1 MDLLERG
8 IGELGIGG
16 GDREV
21 GRIRR
26 FLHELELW
34 NPKLNLVK
42 ASGDDLIVRHILDSL
57 AAVPVLRETP
67 GIDIGDIG
75 SGNGLPGILLAA
87 WLCDRRFFLIER
99 SGRRCA
105 FLRNAAAV
113 CRLQNVEVL
122 QQPLGAV
129 RGSFDVCVFR
139 ALGKL
144 QPLAGDLCRA
154 VRDGG
159 VCIGYKGKHAVAEE
173 EASEL
178 RSRGFEADVVPVRVP
193 FLNEERCFIMFRH
206 AAK

>member
-21 GRIRR
+21 GRVRL
-26 FLHELELW
+26 FLRELELW

-75 SGNGLPGILLAA
+75 SGNGLPGIPLAA

-122 QQPLGAV
+122 QQPFEGV
-129 RGSFDVCVFR
+129 RDSFDVCVFR

-144 QPLAGDLCRA
+144 PSLAGDLCRA

-159 VCIGYKGKHAVAEE
+159 VCIGYKGKYAVAEE
-173 EASEL
+173 EAADL

-193 FLNEERCFIMFRH
+193 FLNEERCLIVFRH

>member
-21 GRIRR
+21 GRVKL
-26 FLHELELW
+26 FLRELELW

-57 AAVPVLRETP
+57 AGVPVLRETP
-67 GIDIGDIG
+67 GTDIGDIG
-75 SGNGLPGILLAA
+75 SGNGLPGILLAV
-87 WLCDRRFFLIER
+87 WLENRRFYLVER

-113 CRLQNVEVL
+113 CRLHNVEVL
-122 QQPLGAV
+122 QQPLEAV
-129 RGSFDVCVFR
+129 RNSFDVCVFR

-144 QPLAGDLCRA
+144 QPLAGDLYRA

-159 VCIGYKGKHAVAEE
+159 VCIGYKGKHAVAEK

-178 RSRGFEADVVPVRVP
+178 RRRAFEADVLPLRVP

-206 AAK
+206 TAK